1 MMKICVNEILKQG
14 LDVEREL
21 DPSALGLEAS
31 QIPYPSGIKV
41 KVRLEKEKDTVYA
54 KISIKTKESMDCS
67 KCLERFDS
75 NFEQEEDFVY
85 KLSNEHFI
93 DLTDDVK
100 DAIILAY
107 PIRQLCKADCKGLC
121 QACGANLNQ
130 GACGCVK

>member
-41 KVRLEKEKDTVYA
+41 KVRLEKEKDIVYA
-54 KISIKTKESMDCS
+54 KISIKTKENMACG
-67 KCLERFDS
+67 KCLEQFDS
-75 NFEQEEDFVY
+75 IFEQEEDFVY